1 MIKREL
7 SIKMKQESNV
17 LGTWLSDDCGANGFW
32 TPAWAATP
40 GFVGF
45 DEVLGGW
52 RQIVDWSLYNLNTRK
67 N

>member
-32 TPAWAATP
+32 TPARAATT
-40 GFVGF
+40 GFV
-45 DEVLGGW
+45 EVDGVGAVW